1 MNISVKT
8 KICMIIGDPVDHSLS
23 PAMHSEAYKHL
34 HMDGQYV
41 YLGANIKIERLKDA
55 VDAVRVL
62 GIRGLTCTIPHKVKV
77 LQYIDEVDKTAHMI
91 GAANTIVNTNGVL
104 KGYNTDWL
112 GVVTPLE
119 KITNLKNKNISVI
132 GAGGASR
139 AIVYGMKEKGAKVT
153 IYNRTI
159 ESAQQ
164 LAHEFDCKVHPIQ
177 DHQYILESDI
187 IINATSV
194 GMGDLEDQSP
204 IPENVL
210 RKGQI
215 VFDIVY
221 TPYET
226 ELLKMAKRKG
236 AHVIH
241 GMEMLLYQGTAQFE
255 LYTGV
260 KAPIDVMKKTL
271 LSALSL

>member
-1 MNISVKT
+1 MNISAKT

-23 PAMHSEAYKHL
+23 PAMHNEAYKYL
-34 HMDGQYV
+34 HIDGEYI
-41 YLGANIKIERLKDA
+41 YLGANIKIEKLKDA
-55 VDAVRVL
+55 VDAVRAL
-62 GIRGLTCTIPHKVKV
+62 HIRGLTCTIPHKVKV
-77 LQYIDEVDKTAHMI
+77 LKYIDEVDKTAQMI

-104 KGYNTDWL
+104 KGYNTDWF

-119 KITNLKNKNISVI
+119 EMTYLKDKNISVI

-139 AIVYGMKEKGAKVT
+139 AIVYGMKERGAKVA

-159 ESAQQ
+159 ESARQ
-164 LAHEFDCKVHPIQ
+164 LAHEFDCKVYPIQ
-177 DHQYILESDI
+177 DHRRILESDI
-187 IINATSV
+187 IVNATSV
-194 GMGDLEDQSP
+194 GMGDLEGQSP
-204 IPENVL
+204 IPENAL
-210 RKGQI
+210 RKEQI

-226 ELLKMAKRKG
+226 ELLKMAKKKG
-236 AHVIH
+236 ARLIH

-255 LYTGV
+255 LYTGI
-260 KAPIDVMKKTL
+260 KAPVEVMKKTL

>member
-1 MNISVKT
+1 MNISAKT

-23 PAMHSEAYKHL
+23 PAMHNEAYKHL

-41 YLGANIKIERLKDA
+41 YLGANIKIERLKD
-55 VDAVRVL
+55 VVNAVRAL
-62 GIRGLTCTIPHKVKV
+62 NIRGLTCTIPHKVKV
-77 LQYIDEVDKTAHMI
+77 LKYIDEVDKIAHMI

-112 GVVTPLE
+112 GVATPLE
-119 KITNLKNKNISVI
+119 EITNLKNKNISVI

-159 ESAQQ
+159 ESARR
-164 LAHEFDCKVHPIQ
+164 LAHEFDSQTHPIQ
-177 DHQYILESDI
+177 DYRRILESDI
-187 IINATSV
+187 VINTTSV
-194 GMGDLEDQSP
+194 GMGDLEGQSP
-204 IPENVL
+204 IPESAL

-236 AHVIH
+236 AYMIH

-255 LYTGV
+255 LYTGI
-260 KAPIDVMKKTL
+260 KAPVEVMRKTL
-271 LSALSL
+271 ISALSL